1 MEPVANNVVIMKNE
15 SFISQDEVYLI
26 LRSFFCENQNVSIH
40 CFNDLCQRTAI
51 RNVRKGELILSEG
64 QLCDYL
70 FFIARG
76 FCFTYYVW
84 EGKEHVLDFFK
95 EGTFAF
101 VFHSFFKRQSS
112 CFNVRVS
119 ENSTLVGLKYS
130 DFMDLSKNYGEF
142 RDMMCR
148 LYIEYWIKREVY
160 QHVFR
165 CYTAEER
172 IFFFLK
178 SHEIQDLMRHVPQ
191 YRIASWL
198 NMAPETFAKLC
209 GSINFP

>member
-1 MEPVANNVVIMKNE
+1 MKNE

-26 LRSFFCENQNVSIH
+26 LRSFLCENHNISIP
-40 CFNDLCQRTAI
+40 CFNELWQQATVKNI
-51 RNVRKGELILSEG
+51 KKGGLVLSEG
-64 QLCDYL
+64 QLCEHI
-70 FFIARG
+70 FFIAQG

-95 EGTFAF
+95 KGSFAI

-112 CFNVRVS
+112 FFNIRVS

-130 DFMDLSKNYGEF
+130 DFIDLLNRYNEF
-142 RDMMCR
+142 NDMMCR
-148 LYIEYWIKREVY
+148 LYIEYWIKRETN

-198 NMAPETFAKLC
+198 NMTPETFAKIW
-209 GSINFP
+209 GSINLP

>member
-1 MEPVANNVVIMKNE
+1 MKNE

-26 LRSFFCENQNVSIH
+26 LRSFLCENHNISIP
-40 CFNDLCQRTAI
+40 CFNEISQLSTI
-51 RNVRKGELILSEG
+51 KNVRKGELVLSEG
-64 QLCDYL
+64 QLCDHI
-70 FFIARG
+70 FFIAKG

-84 EGKEHVLDFFK
+84 EGKEHVMDFFR
-95 EGTFAF
+95 EGTFAII
-101 VFHSFFKRQSS
+101 FHSFFKRQSS
-112 CFNVRVS
+112 LLNMRVS
-119 ENSTLVGLKYS
+119 ENSTLVSLKYS
-130 DFMDLSKNYGEF
+130 DFLYLLNSHSEF

-148 LYIEYWIKREVY
+148 LYIEYWIKREIN

-198 NMAPETFAKLC
+198 NMAPETFAKIW
-209 GSINFP
+209 GSINMP

>member
-84 EGKEHVLDFFK
+84 EGKEHVLDFFL
-95 EGTFAF
+95 T
-101 VFHSFFKRQSS
+101 SS
-112 CFNVRVS
+112 
-119 ENSTLVGLKYS
+119 L
-130 DFMDLSKNYGEF
+130 
-142 RDMMCR
+142 
-148 LYIEYWIKREVY
+148 
-160 QHVFR
+160 
-165 CYTAEER
+165 
-172 IFFFLK
+172 
-178 SHEIQDLMRHVPQ
+178 
-191 YRIASWL
+191 
-198 NMAPETFAKLC
+198 
-209 GSINFP
+209 